1 MCDSRLFFVLCF
13 LAADS
18 FLSSAI
24 QSVQKQDD
32 GIPSFLFKTTSL
44 HLVATS
50 RLLIFYN
57 ILNYNKYPLSLVR
70 ILFSTNQNPGI
81 SVLGIL
87 WNIDFDILLALVL
100 TLLTLVARLYAEQ
113 APLRILNEA
122 FHFIEL

>member
-1 MCDSRLFFVLCF
+1 MILDY
-13 LAADS
+13 
-18 FLSSAI
+18 FLSCVFWPPTAFCLLRI

-122 FHFIEL
+122 FHFMEL